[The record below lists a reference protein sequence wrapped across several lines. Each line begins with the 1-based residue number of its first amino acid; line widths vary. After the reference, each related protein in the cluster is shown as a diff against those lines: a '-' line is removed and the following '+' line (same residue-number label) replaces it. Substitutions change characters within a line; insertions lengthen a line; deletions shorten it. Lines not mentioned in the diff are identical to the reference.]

1 LTRDLEAG
9 LYLPTERASGGSLY
23 EAGAKLRMKWL
34 PLHTPEGGGPFA
46 GLNVELSQ
54 VAERFERDRRAMEAR
69 PMLGWHGAHWL
80 VAFNPT
86 LDIELAGPGKSQ
98 PPDFAP
104 SLKVSRTVT
113 DWAALGL
120 EYYADLGPITD
131 IKPYGRQMRTLYV
144 AIDVDRAPWAFNF
157 GIGRGLSKETDA
169 WTIKMIFEIPID

>member
-1 LTRDLEAG
+1 MSPTNRFLGLLCLTASLCLMAA
-9 LYLPTERASGGSLY
+9 TQTRADTIPVKSA
-23 EAGAKLRMKWL
+23 ELRA
-34 PLHTPEGGGPFA
+34 EDDNYV
-46 GLNVELSQ
+46 LNAQ
-54 VAERFERDRRAMEAR
+54 FD
-69 PMLGWHGAHWL
+69 

-131 IKPYGRQMRTLYV
+131 IKPYGRQMRALYV